1 MSEPKPKLAGPSGG
15 VSIQIDP
22 RYLSSGLI
30 TLILVFGQMYV
41 GFLHDLSQLSTAI
54 AVALLADLVLGRVLT
69 GKWINPAS
77 AYITGISCGI
87 LLRSLYLWPFA
98 IASLLSVMSKYVLRY
113 KGRHLWNPSNLGICV
128 VLFSAPG
135 IVAALSEQWG
145 NDLWAMA
152 VIWVL
157 GSVILW
163 RVKRFHVSFTYA
175 ASFVVLAY
183 ARTLISGN
191 PFLSEVAPITGP
203 MYQLMAF
210 FMVTDPATSVSSRGG
225 RIAVAFVSGGTGG
238 EDRRLEAGRVSSC
251 QVYGVSFEQVAA
263 HTIQP
268 FTRIV
273 RWKPIRWPTLPS
285 PSTYLFKLEYL
296 PSRVLCLTL
305 VAFHWKCWAFSLYEI
320 DERGPSP
327 VARPVSI

>member
-1 MSEPKPKLAGPSGG
+1 MGESKPAVAGSPGDG
-15 VSIQIDP
+15 RLQIDP

-41 GFLHDLSQLSTAI
+41 GFLHDLSQLTTAI
-54 AVALLADLVLGRVLT
+54 AAALLAELALGRLLT
-69 GKWINPAS
+69 GKWLNPAS

-98 IASLLSVMSKYVLRY
+98 IASLLSIMSKYVLRY

-128 VLFSAPG
+128 VLFMAPG

-152 VIWVL
+152 LIWVL

-163 RVKRFHVSFTYA
+163 RAKRFHVTFTYA
-175 ASFVVLAY
+175 VSFVLLAY
-183 ARTLISGN
+183 LRSLMTGN

-225 RIAVAFVSGGTGG
+225 RITVAF
-238 EDRRLEAGRVSSC
+238 
-251 QVYGVSFEQVAA
+251 
-263 HTIQP
+263 
-268 FTRIV
+268 
-273 RWKPIRWPTLPS
+273 
-285 PSTYLFKLEYL
+285 
-296 PSRVLCLTL
+296 L
-305 VAFHWKCWAFSLYEI
+305 VALAEMALRLFEIVNAPLYALFLV
-320 DERGPSP
+320 GP
-327 VARPVSI
+327 VAKMVDLKRSA

>member
-1 MSEPKPKLAGPSGG
+1 MSDSKTAVAKTSPESSPGPPSGARF
-15 VSIQIDP
+15 QIDP

-41 GFLHDLSQLSTAI
+41 GFLHGLSQLFTAI
-54 AVALLADLVLGRVLT
+54 AAALVAEMALGRLLT
-69 GKWINPAS
+69 GRWLNPAS

-98 IASLLSVMSKYVLRY
+98 IASLLSIMSKYVLRF

-128 VLFSAPG
+128 VLFAAPG
-135 IVAALSEQWG
+135 TVAALSEQWG

-157 GSVILW
+157 GSVVLW
-163 RVKRFHVSFTYA
+163 RAKRFHVTFTYA
-175 ASFVVLAY
+175 LSFVVLAY
-183 ARTLISGN
+183 VRSLMTGT

-225 RIAVAFVSGGTGG
+225 RM
-238 EDRRLEAGRVSSC
+238 
-251 QVYGVSFEQVAA
+251 GV
-263 HTIQP
+263 
-268 FTRIV
+268 
-273 RWKPIRWPTLPS
+273 
-285 PSTYLFKLEYL
+285 
-296 PSRVLCLTL
+296 VLL
-305 VAFHWKCWAFSLYEI
+305 VALAEMGLRLLEIVNAPLYALFLV
-320 DERGPSP
+320 GP
-327 VARPVSI
+327 VAKFVDLKRSG